1 MVKVVRSVC
10 RVPIFA
16 SQNGLAKLLAKRGG
30 YPGLVFGGKRDDG
43 RLVMKPRYSFLLLSI
58 LTAIYAAWQSAAQA
72 SSFAYVSLDGENKI
86 VVYALNDEDRSL
98 IRKSETELKVVP
110 GRSALRRIAG
120 FFLRRCDLPE
130 NWLHFASRQ
139 TTAN

>member
-1 MVKVVRSVC
+1 MVKVGRSVC

-16 SQNGLAKLLAKRGG
+16 SQNGLAKRGG

-58 LTAIYAAWQSAAQA
+58 LTAIYAAWTSAAQA

-86 VVYALNDEDRSL
+86 VVYALHDEDGSL
-98 IRKSETELKVVP
+98 IRKSETELE
-110 GRSALRRIAG
+110 GSAGPLCG
-120 FFLRRCDLPE
+120 
-130 NWLHFASRQ
+130 AS
-139 TTAN
+139 A